1 MSRFNGTTMRLNRVF
16 LLVPALCLVA
26 FTVYSQTNFT
36 LRVMS
41 ANLTSGNNQSYETAG
56 IDIFQGLKPD
66 VVAIQEFRY
75 NSSSSSNDLRTLVDM
90 AFGTNYNFFCQSGF
104 NIPNGVV
111 SRYPIVAAGSWT
123 DSLVSDRSFV
133 WAQIHLPGT
142 NDLYVVSVHLYSSG
156 TATDRNT
163 EATTIKTQ
171 IQANFP
177 TNAWVIVAG
186 DFNTTSRSEA
196 CVTTFKTFLS
206 DSPVPADNSGDQDTN
221 EPRSKP
227 YDYVLA
233 SFALTNTWV
242 PSVIGAQ
249 SFNGLVFDSAVFT
262 PLSDVSPVVSGDSHV
277 TGMQHM
283 AVIKDFYITASA
295 TTNVATTNPPSI
307 TTQPQGQTNVVGA
320 SVAFSVGA
328 GGTSPL
334 SYQWSFNGTNL
345 AGVTGSTLRLTN
357 AQTTAS
363 GSYWVVITNY
373 AGSMTSSP
381 ATLLITNAPPAI
393 TAQPQAQSVAPGL
406 NATFSVAATGTAPLA
421 YQWVFNGT
429 NISGATT
436 NPLVV
441 PSVTSANAGNY
452 YVIVTNYVGSVTSAA
467 AALSVVSVTVGTNLT
482 ILAQWNFNSPT
493 ADGST
498 STGSTT
504 PSIGSGTASLIGGVT
519 AVFVGGD
526 AAFDPAS
533 TDNSGWNTST
543 YPAQG
548 TGNKT
553 RGPQFAVSTLGVQNV
568 TIVWSSQSSG
578 TGSKYGRLQYS
589 TNGTDFVDAATAFT
603 NAASSF
609 TVKTNSL
616 ANFIGVNNNA
626 SFAFRFVSEFEST
639 AIGTASA
646 NYAPADSTK
655 TYGTAGTMRY
665 DMVTV
670 LASALVTNP
679 VVTAPT
685 LGTPLVSAGVIQMA
699 VTGTAGASYIIQ
711 TSTNLGST
719 WMPVQTNTAP
729 FSFNDSDFGIA
740 PQKFYRAVS
749 VQ

>member
-1 MSRFNGTTMRLNRVF
+1 MRLNRVF
-16 LLVPALCLVA
+16 QLAAAFCLLAS
-26 FTVYSQTNFT
+26 TVYSQTNFT

-41 ANLTSGNNQSYETAG
+41 ANLTSGNYQSYETAG

-75 NSSSSSNDLRTLVDM
+75 NSSSASNDLRTLVDT

-111 SRYPIVAAGSWT
+111 SRYPIVASGSWT

-233 SFALTNTWV
+233 SFAMTNTWV
-242 PSVIGAQ
+242 PSVIGSQ

-262 PLSDVSPVVSGDSHV
+262 PLSDVSPVASGDSHV

-283 AVIKDFYITASA
+283 AVIKDFYITVSTN
-295 TTNVATTNPPSI
+295 TTVATTNPPGI
-307 TTQPQGQTNVVGA
+307 TTQPQGQTNAVGA
-320 SVAFSVGA
+320 SVTFTVGA

-334 SYQWSFNGTNL
+334 SYQWFLNGTNL
-345 AGVTGSTLRLTN
+345 VGVTGSTLALTN
-357 AQTTAS
+357 VATTAS
-363 GSYWVVITNY
+363 GNYGVVITNV
-373 AGSMTSSP
+373 AGSVTSSP
-381 ATLLITNAPPAI
+381 AVLLITNAPPAI
-393 TAQPQAQSVAPGL
+393 TAQPQAQSVSAGL
-406 NATFSVAATGTAPLA
+406 NATFTVTATGTAPLV
-421 YQWVFNGT
+421 YQWLFNGT

-441 PSVTSANAGNY
+441 PSVTSASAGNY
-452 YVIVTNYVGSVTSAA
+452 SVIITNYAGSITSAP
-467 AALSVVSVTVGTNLT
+467 AALSVTSVTDSTNLT
-482 ILAQWNFNSPT
+482 ILAQWNFNSTT
-493 ADGST
+493 ADSST

-504 PSIGSGTASLIGGVT
+504 PSVGSGTASL
-519 AVFVGGD
+519 VGGATATFATGD
-526 AAFDPAS
+526 TTFDPAGS
-533 TDNSGWNTST
+533 TDNSGWNTAT
-543 YPAQG
+543 YPAQSAS
-548 TGNKT
+548 NKT
-553 RGPQFAVSTLGVQNV
+553 RGPQFAVSTAGKQNV
-568 TIVWSSQSSG
+568 TIYWSSQSSA
-578 TGSKYGRLQYS
+578 TGSKYGRLQYT
-589 TNGTDFVDAATAFT
+589 TNGTDFLDAATPFT
-603 NAASSF
+603 NVASSF

-616 ANFIGVNNNA
+616 VNFPGVNNNA
-626 SFAFRFVSEFEST
+626 NFAFRFVSEFEST
-639 AIGTASA
+639 AIGTTSA
-646 NYAPADSTK
+646 NYVPADSTK
-655 TYGTAGTMRY
+655 AYGTSGTMRY

-670 LASALVTNP
+670 LASALVTNS
-679 VVTAPT
+679 VAVAPT
-685 LGTPLVSAGVIQMA
+685 ISTPQVAAGAIQIA

-719 WMPVQTNTAP
+719 WIPVQTNTAP
-729 FSFNDSDFGIA
+729 FSFNDSDYGTA
-740 PQKFYRAVS
+740 PQKFYRAVTA
-749 VQ
+749 Q